1 MLIPVSTRDSVSCL
15 QRLLDV
21 VSWSI
26 GEERGAVIRSV
37 TISGFTASGDS
48 KMHIAATQHR
58 FWSTSHHSVIEFD
71 ILFAMITSYSD
82 FQRQ

>member
-1 MLIPVSTRDSVSCL
+1 M
-15 QRLLDV
+15 
-21 VSWSI
+21 
-26 GEERGAVIRSV
+26 RSV
-37 TISGFTASGDS
+37 TISGSTASGDS

-82 FQRQ
+82 FQQQ